1 MDSKRPSYLN
11 LIGIIW
17 ILLSPI
23 LFLMALIST
32 VESALV
38 YQIQV
43 ICFGII
49 STIGIISGIGILLLR
64 KWACYLLR
72 VVSGI
77 GFIYFVGAAFL
88 MIIYSVFGMVKGN
101 ISSFI
106 GIPFAFGV
114 AVFSVPFYFMVKKL
128 NAIYQELR

>member
-23 LFLMALIST
+23 LFFMALIST
-32 VESALV
+32 VESDLV
-38 YQIQV
+38 YKVQV
-43 ICFGII
+43 VCFGII
-49 STIGIISGIGILLLR
+49 STIGIVSGIGILLLR

-77 GFIYFVGAAFL
+77 GFIYFTGAAFL
-88 MIIYSVFGMVKGN
+88 MIIYSVLGMVKGN
-101 ISSFI
+101 IASFI

-128 NAIYQELR
+128 TSICQELR